1 MTKLCLILNWL
12 TRSQNASWTSCTVKI
27 QLAYLQWCIQQL
39 QASKFDAV
47 ILACIHH
54 WFTREPH
61 ACRRQSYQTTLAA
74 KAQTAFLQ
82 LLVRRD
88 TESMV
93 AVWSSHLNRFDRFF
107 PTLCTSYAVQA
118 WTDEHNFSQATIALS
133 CEDIRITF
141 VSAVAWWL
149 WSPCFSL
156 QHPRSRTHGAA
167 VGAAVE
173 NQLKPKHN
181 SFTAPRPRSN
191 LARSL
196 YGVQLPLSWQTCT

>member
-1 MTKLCLILNWL
+1 L
-12 TRSQNASWTSCTVKI
+12 V
-27 QLAYLQWCIQQL
+27 
-39 QASKFDAV
+39 
-47 ILACIHH
+47 
-54 WFTREPH
+54 
-61 ACRRQSYQTTLAA
+61 A

-156 QHPRSRTHGAA
+156 QHPRSRT
-167 VGAAVE
+167 
-173 NQLKPKHN
+173 NN
-181 SFTAPRPRSN
+181 S
-191 LARSL
+191 LVL
-196 YGVQLPLSWQTCT
+196 WKVQMC